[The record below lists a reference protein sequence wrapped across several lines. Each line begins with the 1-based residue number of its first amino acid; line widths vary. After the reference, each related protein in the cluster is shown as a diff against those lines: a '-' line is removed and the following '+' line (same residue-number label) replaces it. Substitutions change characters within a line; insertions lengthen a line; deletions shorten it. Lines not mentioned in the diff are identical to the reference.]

1 MVLAE
6 SVESYRDSQ
15 SDMHRWMIPIVGFLM
30 LLLLSII
37 AGTMG
42 TRGTRSFR
50 LLKYLLLFH
59 VMIQML
65 FAVLLLATA
74 QWEWAVQ
81 LGLTAIFGLFTG
93 ITLGVDYLA
102 VYAFICVF
110 NLLALLGRMPFL
122 GFEHSLYELYDSHPA
137 HCHEWFNLSHH
148 HASSLCYGY
157 VSFSRV
163 LAYLMVWL
171 VAAQAF
177 VSYYIYKERS
187 LDYGSVGG
195 SATTKTREA
204 YGTLASE
211 DYGTI
216 GSQS

>member
-1 MVLAE
+1 MPLAE
-6 SVESYRDSQ
+6 SIEDYRDSQ
-15 SDMHRWMIPIVGFLM
+15 HDMHRWMIPIVGFIF
-30 LLLLSII
+30 LLILSVI
-37 AGTMG
+37 AGSLA

-50 LLKYLLLFH
+50 FLKYILLLH
-59 VMIQML
+59 VLIQML

-74 QWEWAVQ
+74 EWEWAAQ
-81 LGLTAIFGLFTG
+81 LGLTAIFGLFAG
-93 ITLGVDYLA
+93 ITLGVDYLG
-102 VYAFICVF
+102 VYSVICLF
-110 NLLALLGRMPFL
+110 NLLCLMGRMSFL
-122 GFEHSLYELYDSHPA
+122 GYEHSLYDLYDRHPN
-137 HCHEWFNLSHH
+137 HCHEWFGLSHH

-171 VAAQAF
+171 VAAQSF

-187 LDYGSVGG
+187 LEYGSVTG

-204 YGTLASE
+204 YGTIGSE